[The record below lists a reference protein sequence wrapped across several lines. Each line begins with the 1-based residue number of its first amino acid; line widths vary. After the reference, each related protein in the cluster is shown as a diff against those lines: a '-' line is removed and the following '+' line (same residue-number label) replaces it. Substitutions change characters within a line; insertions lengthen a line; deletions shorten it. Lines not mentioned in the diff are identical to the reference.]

1 MPAPGLFGN
10 IMNDFKSER
19 PTTGFGKFVSSP
31 VTQGV
36 GMLGLSAI
44 PVGLGL
50 KSYFDNK
57 KQQEQ
62 EHQLTVHKKILDIDA
77 SANRARMMRA
87 IAPTVASPTGAAA
100 VIRSEPTEEQPMA
113 PKTAAGIGKIL
124 AGVEKFAPH
133 INTVA
138 NGAMIL
144 GTGKD
149 LLTKAPPPPRIPVAR
164 PGQANM
170 DGPKLAF
177 LGPILSAARIAAGA
191 LSKAAPA
198 INTAANVAGAA
209 SAVAPN
215 TPKVNQPK
223 VSEAQIALRKLATTI
238 APPSPP
244 HSGPG
249 VTSAAKP
256 ITQTTK
262 GSPGAAGAFTQSAQG
277 PKTATIGSFVADTA
291 RDFKDGASHT
301 LGAQFNKMISGERE
315 VQAPHPTTL
324 PTFAL
329 I

>member
-1 MPAPGLFGN
+1 MAMPGVIGS
-10 IMNDFKSER
+10 IMGDFKSER

-62 EHQLTVHKKILDIDA
+62 EHALTVHKKILDIDA

-87 IAPTVASPTGAAA
+87 IAPTVSSPTGAAA
-100 VIRSEPTEEQPMA
+100 VIRSEPGEEQPPA
-113 PKTAAGIGKIL
+113 PKVANIGKIL

-164 PGQANM
+164 PGQANI
-170 DGPKLAF
+170 DAPKLAF
-177 LGPILSAARIAAGA
+177 LGAILGAARAGA
-191 LSKAAPA
+191 GLLAKAAPA

-223 VSEAQIALRKLATTI
+223 VSEVQLALRKLATTI

-256 ITQTTK
+256 ITQTPK

-277 PKTATIGSFVADTA
+277 PKTATIGGFVADTA

-301 LGAQFNKMISGERE
+301 LGAQFNKMLSSERE
-315 VQAPHPTTL
+315 VQAPHPNAL

>member
-1 MPAPGLFGN
+1 MPWGN
-10 IMNDFKSER
+10 ALANTGKDFFKANPES
-19 PTTGFGKFVSSP
+19 GFGKFVSSP

-50 KSYFDNK
+50 KSYFDNR

-87 IAPTVASPTGAAA
+87 IAPTVSSPTGAAA
-100 VIRSEPTEEQPMA
+100 VMRSEPLEEQAPA
-113 PKTAAGIGKIL
+113 PKTANIGKIL

-177 LGPILSAARIAAGA
+177 LGAILSAARVGAGM

-209 SAVAPN
+209 SAVAPSA
-215 TPKVNQPK
+215 PKVNQPK
-223 VSEAQIALRKLATTI
+223 TSEVQLALRKLATSI
-238 APPSPP
+238 APPSAP

-249 VTSAAKP
+249 VTSAPKP
-256 ITQTTK
+256 ITQTPK
-262 GSPGAAGAFTQSAQG
+262 GTPGAPAAFTQSAQG
-277 PKTATIGSFVADTA
+277 PKTATIGGFVADTA
-291 RDFKDGASHT
+291 KDFTGGASRT
-301 LGAQFNKMISGERE
+301 LGAQFNKLITSERE
-315 VQAPHPTTL
+315 VQSPQPNAL

>member
-1 MPAPGLFGN
+1 MPIPGLVGS

-19 PTTGFGKFVSSP
+19 PSTGFGKFVSSP

-62 EHQLTVHKKILDIDA
+62 EHQLTLHKKILDIDA

-100 VIRSEPTEEQPMA
+100 VIRSEPLEDQPA
-113 PKTAAGIGKIL
+113 GPKTAGIGKIL

-164 PGQANM
+164 PGQANL

-177 LGPILSAARIAAGA
+177 IGPILSAARIGA
-191 LSKAAPA
+191 SMLSKAAPA

-209 SAVAPN
+209 SAVAPS

-223 VSEAQIALRKLATTI
+223 TSEVQLALRKLATSI
-238 APPSPP
+238 APPSAP

-249 VTSAAKP
+249 VTSAPKP
-256 ITQTTK
+256 ITQTPK
-262 GSPGAAGAFTQSAQG
+262 GTPGATGAFTQSAQG
-277 PKTATIGSFVADTA
+277 PKTATIGGFVADTA

-301 LGAQFNKMISGERE
+301 LGAQFNKMLSSERE
-315 VQAPHPTTL
+315 VQAPHPTAL